1 MDHSHRLAD
10 MGTCRGAE
18 VHRLVGSRME
28 DHDLDNLYRL
38 HEDHEDHKC
47 RDDPSHKLEIDQLEV
62 DHMVLV
68 QVGCF
73 VVLSTPLAR
82 LGLACLECLALE
94 WPRQLVL
101 E

>member
-1 MDHSHRLAD
+1 
-10 MGTCRGAE
+10 MGTCLGVE
-18 VHRLVGSRME
+18 EHRLVGSRME
-28 DHDLDNLYRL
+28 DHDLDNLYHFL
-38 HEDHEDHKC
+38 EDHEDHKS
-47 RDDPSHKLEIDQLEV
+47 RDEPSRKLEIDQLEA
-62 DHMVLV
+62 DHMELV